1 MKKIVAFCLAILCI
15 SLLALPAAAVSVADS
30 VKTTASVDSDGSCY
44 ITMRLQL
51 RLKREENLT
60 LPLPSGA
67 KEVRLNGK
75 FRTPT
80 QQGGQFV
87 LQLPRLDAGV
97 HTLEISFRLKAV
109 ISQKSGG
116 LVAEV
121 PLLTVFPYP
130 VESFSCSVTLPAAP
144 SEQPSVI
151 SGYYGESTDSF
162 LQVQVRG
169 NVVSCSSTAPLKDR
183 ETLTLRFRGD
193 KEMFP
198 DFSSQQ
204 SLLKDW
210 ETVIVILR
218 AVAFAY
224 WYIWRCC

>member
-1 MKKIVAFCLAILCI
+1 MKKIVAFCLAMLCI
-15 SLLALPAAAVSVADS
+15 SLLCLPAAAVSVADS
-30 VKTTASVDSDGSCY
+30 VQTTASVNSDGSCY
-44 ITMRLQL
+44 ITMGLQL
-51 RLKREENLT
+51 RLEQEEELT
-60 LPLPSGA
+60 LHLPAEA

-80 QQGGQFV
+80 QQGSRVV
-87 LQLPRLDAGV
+87 LSLPRLSAGV
-97 HTLEISFRLKAV
+97 HTVEVSFRLEAV
-109 ISQKSGG
+109 VSQKSGG

-121 PLLTVFPYP
+121 PLLTGFSYP

-144 SEQPSVI
+144 LEQPSVI
-151 SGYYGESTDSF
+151 SGYYGESTASF

-183 ETLTLRFRGD
+183 ETLTLRCRGD

-204 SLLKDW
+204 SLLEGW
-210 ETVIVILR
+210 ETLIVILR
-218 AVAFAY
+218 AVGFVY
-224 WYIWRCC
+224 WYIWWHC